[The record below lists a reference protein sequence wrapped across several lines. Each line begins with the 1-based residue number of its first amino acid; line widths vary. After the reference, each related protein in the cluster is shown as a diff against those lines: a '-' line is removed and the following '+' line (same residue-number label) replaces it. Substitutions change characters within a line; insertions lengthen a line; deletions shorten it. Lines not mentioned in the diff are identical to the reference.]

1 MSAILYDA
9 RGNEILV
16 GFPDQVGGG
25 LVTDGRTATFTLNA
39 VNAEILMDINGA
51 AVAVYDVR
59 TAAASL
65 TLVFEGT
72 LDGVNYFPLP
82 AFAYAQLLAAVL
94 LAEQYVPSVVIA
106 TTATGQYVVGVSGLR
121 RVRIRV
127 SAFTSG
133 TVTIAARA
141 SQADFLI
148 YARFVPS
155 TLHVTVTAAANT
167 AATITLPAAGV
178 GLFHYITNIHLQ
190 RNATAILAGTAT
202 LVATSTNLPGNPAW
216 SYGNAMVA
224 GGTQLDLNYTPTT
237 PLKSLVANTATT
249 IVIPAAGAAVLNRGN
264 CSYYV
269 GQ

>member
-9 RGNEILV
+9 RGNEIIV
-16 GFPDQVGGG
+16 GFPDQVGGQTI
-25 LVTDGRTATFTLNA
+25 TDGRTATFTLSA
-39 VNAEILMDINGA
+39 LNAEILMDINGA
-51 AVAVYDVR
+51 AVAIYDVR
-59 TAAASL
+59 TAAANL

-94 LAEQYVPSVVIA
+94 LAEQYVPSIIIA
-106 TTATGQYVVGVSGLR
+106 TTVTGQYVVSVSGLR

-141 SQADFLI
+141 SQSDFFI
-148 YARFVPS
+148 YSRFIPA

-178 GLFHYITNIHLQ
+178 GLFHYITYLNCR

-202 LVATSTNLPGNPAW
+202 LIITSTNLPGGPAW
-216 SYGNAMVA
+216 SNGNAMIA
-224 GGTQLDLNYTPTT
+224 GGTVEDINMQPTV

-249 IVIPAAGAAVLNRGN
+249 IVMPAAGLAVLNRGN